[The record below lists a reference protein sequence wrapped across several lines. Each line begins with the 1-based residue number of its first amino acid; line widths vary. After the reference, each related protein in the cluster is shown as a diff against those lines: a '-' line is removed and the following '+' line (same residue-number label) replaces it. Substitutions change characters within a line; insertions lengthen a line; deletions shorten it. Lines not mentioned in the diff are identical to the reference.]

1 MFQQITE
8 KIDMSLLSSILT
20 FGATTGFFVWLII
33 YLFVLHQE
41 KGEKL
46 VGWLAKL
53 IAWTGKKAEK
63 TATAMSI
70 QGKIDSFIEAIN
82 TEVEDL
88 LPYGLKVRWISP
100 ELSKEAFIE
109 KDRVVVLLS
118 YHDNKDENLSKAT
131 LLYMNKAVIPEARPH
146 IHTKLGRA
154 IDLMMAKKALYSF
167 VEAKS
172 SFGHF
177 VNSILRP
184 ETEQDQEL
192 KNFCQVIDTTD
203 ERGLFTR
210 VLLRE
215 LLELGRKKAC
225 ITETGDTVLESNN
238 FAKFLNE
245 IAQKERGED
254 VPLTFTGRDIKLAII
269 LIARPETEMLGTE
282 RFIKRIKE
290 KLKQSVNI
298 IYLFARGNSNLG
310 LAKDVFRECE
320 LMPELTKIH
329 EEEFPTKSPEGDI
342 RIGYCAIFY
351 NRKLS

>member
-1 MFQQITE
+1 
-8 KIDMSLLSSILT
+8 MSLLSSILT

-53 IAWTGKKAEK
+53 IAWTGKTAEK

-70 QGKIDSFIEAIN
+70 QGKVDSFIEAIN

-88 LPYGLKVRWISP
+88 LPYGLKVKWISP
-100 ELSKEAFIE
+100 ELDKEAFIE
-109 KDRVVVLLS
+109 KDRVVILLS
-118 YHDNKDENLSKAT
+118 YHNNKDENLSKAT

-146 IHTKLGRA
+146 IHTKLGKA

-167 VEAKS
+167 VEARS
-172 SFGHF
+172 SFGYF
-177 VNSILRP
+177 VNSVLRP
-184 ETEQDQEL
+184 AVDQDQEL
-192 KNFCQVIDTTD
+192 KEFCQTIDATD

-245 IAQKERGED
+245 IAKKEKGED
-254 VPLTFTGRDIKLAII
+254 VPLTFAGCDIKVAII
-269 LIARPETEMLGTE
+269 LVARAGVELLTIDP
-282 RFIKRIKE
+282 FIKRIKE
-290 KLKQSVNI
+290 KIKQSINVVYI
-298 IYLFARGNSNLG
+298 FARGQNIGIAKQVSNGCKSLPG
-310 LAKDVFRECE
+310 LIKV
-320 LMPELTKIH
+320 H
-329 EEEFPTKSPEGDI
+329 EEEFPTKSPEGDT

-351 NRKLS
+351 NRKVS

>member
-8 KIDMSLLSSILT
+8 EINMSLLSSILT

-46 VGWLAKL
+46 VGWLANL

-70 QGKIDSFIEAIN
+70 QGKVDSFIESIN

-88 LPYGLKVRWISP
+88 LPYGLKVKWISP
-100 ELSKEAFIE
+100 EINKEAFIE
-109 KDRVVVLLS
+109 KDRVIVMLS
-118 YHDNKDENLSKAT
+118 YHDNKDESLSRAT

-146 IHTKLGRA
+146 IHMKLGRA

-167 VEAKS
+167 VEARS

-177 VNSILRP
+177 VNSVLRP
-184 ETEQDQEL
+184 ETEKDEEL
-192 KNFCQVIDTTD
+192 KNFCQVIDATD

-245 IAQKERGED
+245 IAKKEKGED
-254 VPLTFTGRDIKLAII
+254 VPLTFTGCDIKVAII
-269 LIARPETEMLGTE
+269 LVARAGAELLTIDP
-282 RFIKRIKE
+282 FVKRIKE
-290 KLKQSVNI
+290 KIKQSVNV
-298 IYLFARGNSNLG
+298 IYIFARGQNISI
-310 LAKDVFRECE
+310 AKQVSGNCE
-320 LMPELTKIH
+320 LLPELTKVH
-329 EEEFPTKSPEGDI
+329 EEEFPTKSPEGDT
-342 RIGYCAIFY
+342 RIGYCTIFY
-351 NRKLS
+351 NRKTT